1 MILDLARRRTDEI
14 LEVQI
19 LYLLAIIV
27 GSQVA
32 DWHALA
38 IAYVLIQFSELHGMI
53 LVRRIFAA
61 ARDPDDMLERFA
73 GQAVIYEWVSASAV
87 AMAIAVGFV
96 HTIAAWQLGA
106 LAFWCLATTYFV
118 FPTIYCV
125 RSLYGCIAIQLFG
138 MVVTVSYTYF
148 SMGKP
153 MGVALASLGL
163 VFFAATTAGF
173 MGRQLRADYVA
184 QLDKE
189 RDLAISLRELD
200 RLNAGKTQFVAHL
213 SHEMRTPL
221 NGMMGV
227 AALLRRGDLAPEY
240 SEQVDILLRSGRAL
254 KELLDDS
261 LDMARLEE
269 QAIAPE
275 PTEASI
281 KQVVNEAAALYRAA
295 ARERGLDLVCT
306 FEGEI
311 PEWLVFDAMRVRQC
325 VSNLVSNAIK
335 FSENDVVTMTVAVLP
350 GAGPTRVQVVVE
362 DHGIGISEE
371 MQELI
376 FDSYAQAD
384 ASPTRRFQG
393 AGLGLSISRQLAQLM
408 GGDLTVSSQPGEG
421 ATFTLTFEALP
432 VR

>member
-1 MILDLARRRTDEI
+1 MVLDLARRRTDEI
-14 LEVQI
+14 VEVQI

-38 IAYVLIQFSELHGMI
+38 IAYVLVQFSELHGMI

-61 ARDPDDMLERFA
+61 ARDPSDMLERFA
-73 GQAVIYEWVSASAV
+73 GQAVIYEWVSASTV
-87 AMAIAVGFV
+87 ALAIAIGFV
-96 HTIAAWQLGA
+96 HTIAGWQLGA

-138 MVVTVSYTYF
+138 MVLTVSYTYF

-163 VFFAATTAGF
+163 AFFAATTAAF

-184 QLDKE
+184 QLEKE
-189 RDLAISLRELD
+189 RELAISLRELD
-200 RLNAGKTQFVAHL
+200 RLNSGKTQFVAHL

-227 AALLRRGDLAPEY
+227 AALLRRGDLAPPY
-240 SEQVDILLRSGRAL
+240 AEQVEILMRSGRAL

-269 QAIAPE
+269 HAIVPE
-275 PTEASI
+275 PVPSSVR
-281 KQVVNEAAALYRAA
+281 QVVEEAAALYRPA
-295 ARERGLDLVCT
+295 ARERGL
-306 FEGEI
+306 EI
-311 PEWLVFDAMRVRQC
+311 VSRLDEAVPEALKFDPMRVRQC
-325 VSNLVSNAIK
+325 ICNLVSNAVK
-335 FSENDVVTMTVAVLP
+335 FSENGTVQIRVSVEA
-350 GAGPTRVQVVVE
+350 ARKSTRVRVMVE
-362 DHGIGISEE
+362 DHGIGIAED
-371 MQELI
+371 MQDLI
-376 FDSYAQAD
+376 FDPYAQAD

-393 AGLGLSISRQLAQLM
+393 AGLGLSISRQLARLM
-408 GGDLTVSSQPGEG
+408 GGDLTVSSKPGQG
-421 ATFTLTFEALP
+421 ARFTLTFDALP